1 MSAVLKY
8 IIRAVKYFF
17 YFSFLLVII
26 LAILSLAHV
35 IDGNVETMFRDG
47 YNSIVQIALMFAA
60 VSAVYPVFGF
70 VRKDTVIPGEYAEIR
85 DGIIKFMEN
94 RGYRLEKE
102 DGENLTFRNRS
113 VLNRL
118 SRMCEDRITFTRT
131 LGGFSVEG
139 LRKDTIRLI
148 YGLENAFRNPDEK

>member
-1 MSAVLKY
+1 MPAVLKY

-17 YFSFLLVII
+17 YFSLLLVII
-26 LAILSLAHV
+26 LTILSLAHV

-47 YNSIVQIALMFAA
+47 YNSLWQIALMFAA

-85 DGIIKFMEN
+85 DGVIKFMES

-102 DGENLTFRNRS
+102 EGENLTFRNRS
-113 VLNRL
+113 VINRI

-148 YGLENAFRNPDEK
+148 YGLENAFRNTDDQ